1 MSAKE
6 DLEIGRGLLA
16 SFIPFIQR
24 LIDERLAKKTIKT
37 HARNL
42 NILGHEIVERFN
54 QNDKDKRDA
63 SPRELILHFVDD
75 EGGPLLSF
83 WDPSD
88 ITDYRRHP
96 AVAKFSRHFGRTPAR
111 LGMEECARA
120 DSDEAGHL
128 FRANSPAAS
137 PTFNGL
143 GANSRIAGSLN
154 ARSGPGG
161 PIEKNVGALGSGR
174 CT

>member
-75 EGGPLLSF
+75 EGDPLLSF

-88 ITDYRRHP
+88 ITDYRRHL
-96 AVAKFSRHFGRTPAR
+96 AVAKFSRHFGLRRLDLAWRNVRVRIPTKPATYSEPIR
-111 LGMEECARA
+111 PLQVQRSMGWVPI
-120 DSDEAGHL
+120 
-128 FRANSPAAS
+128 PA
-137 PTFNGL
+137 
-143 GANSRIAGSLN
+143 SRV
-154 ARSGPGG
+154 R
-161 PIEKNVGALGSGR
+161 
-174 CT
+174 